1 MTQRLRDHLWDRF
14 RLRLK
19 VCVRGAE
26 NSVLFHG
33 RGRQRDEIKVVIA
46 EIVVDVIAGVGS
58 TARHDENC

>member
-1 MTQRLRDHLWDRF
+1 
-14 RLRLK
+14 
-19 VCVRGAE
+19 VRGAE